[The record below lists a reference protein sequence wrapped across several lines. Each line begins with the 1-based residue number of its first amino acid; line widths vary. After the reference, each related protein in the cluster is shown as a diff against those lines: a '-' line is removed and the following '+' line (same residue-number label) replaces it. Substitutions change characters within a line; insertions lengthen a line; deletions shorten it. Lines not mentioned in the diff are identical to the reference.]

1 MKNLHKILAPL
12 EGSSPK
18 EIMESINDIYSIYLD
33 TDIAGDNQ
41 DRKRKYNAM
50 LMFNNVFKEIHQCI
64 ESQNNNKKLSV

>member
-1 MKNLHKILAPL
+1 M

-18 EIMESINDIYSIYLD
+18 EIMESINDIYYIYLD

-41 DRKRKYNAM
+41 DRKRKNNAM

-64 ESQNNNKKLSV
+64 ESQNNNEKLSF

>member
-1 MKNLHKILAPL
+1 M

-18 EIMESINDIYSIYLD
+18 EVMESINDIYSIYLD

-41 DRKRKYNAM
+41 DRKRKNNAM

-64 ESQNNNKKLSV
+64 ESQNNNEKLSV

>member
-1 MKNLHKILAPL
+1 M

-41 DRKRKYNAM
+41 DRKRKNNAM

-64 ESQNNNKKLSV
+64 ESQNNNEKLSV

>member
-1 MKNLHKILAPL
+1 M

-41 DRKRKYNAM
+41 DRKRKNNAM

-64 ESQNNNKKLSV
+64 ESQNNNEKLSF

>member
-1 MKNLHKILAPL
+1 M

-18 EIMESINDIYSIYLD
+18 EVMESINDIYSIYLD

-41 DRKRKYNAM
+41 DRKRKNNAM

-64 ESQNNNKKLSV
+64 ESQNNNEKLSF